1 MRLNATLIHMSDSS
15 VIHNLDGNFQSGM
28 KLSSFLLL
36 LLSVILVGT
45 VIGFGAAQIKS
56 QQKKSTVSTST
67 KQTDTVQKSAGIAD
81 KKTFKDSAEGL
92 LKEGGFEDEG
102 SFHLERKPGDTSQN
116 AYLTSSTVDLSQY
129 VGKKVKVMGQTY
141 KGQKAAWLMDVGY
154 VEIVE

>member
-1 MRLNATLIHMSDSS
+1 MSDSS
-15 VIHNLDGNFQSGM
+15 VIHNLDGGYGGSQQGM
-28 KLSSFLLL
+28 KMSSFILI
-36 LLSVILVGT
+36 LLSVVLIGT
-45 VIGFGAAQIKS
+45 VIGFGAAQLKS
-56 QQKKSTVSTST
+56 QQKTTNMTTNT
-67 KQTDTVQKSAGIAD
+67 KQEGSVQKSAGIAD
-81 KKTFKDSAEGL
+81 KKTFKDSAEGM